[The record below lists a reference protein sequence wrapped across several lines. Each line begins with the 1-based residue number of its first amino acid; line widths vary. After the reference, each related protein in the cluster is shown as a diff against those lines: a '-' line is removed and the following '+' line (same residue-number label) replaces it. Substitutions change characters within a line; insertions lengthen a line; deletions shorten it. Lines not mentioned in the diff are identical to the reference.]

1 MHEKVSEQVVPRFHS
16 LQSQSPPYTKSLYP
30 PACHSS
36 TIHRCSVWCYPA
48 CGCTCRFLCIDDFWT
63 TASSAH
69 RYLGFVKVLGLTPM
83 FAGGPGIVNA
93 GNAHLGQETL
103 AESQWVH
110 VLGKHVDSEN
120 MRLDV
125 RTPFCTG
132 WCQCKAIHGSK
143 SARIG
148 MGI

>member
-1 MHEKVSEQVVPRFHS
+1 
-16 LQSQSPPYTKSLYP
+16 
-30 PACHSS
+30 
-36 TIHRCSVWCYPA
+36 
-48 CGCTCRFLCIDDFWT
+48 
-63 TASSAH
+63 
-69 RYLGFVKVLGLTPM
+69 M

-125 RTPFCTG
+125 RHHLAQVGANVKQSMEVNQPELVWEFEQILKLA
-132 WCQCKAIHGSK
+132 WWKPL
-143 SARIG
+143 
-148 MGI
+148 